1 MNVIE
6 ELNKLTIVK
15 MPETKKEEKNLI
27 DALTQAQ
34 YNYNREDIGMSA
46 EDLAIVFGK
55 EKGAELEKNYVESF
69 EQNYGRKPSEE
80 DEISEDEWEHWDKEE
95 AKKESWYD

>member
-1 MNVIE
+1 MRVGNVP
-6 ELNKLTIVK
+6 KT
-15 MPETKKEEKNLI
+15 KEEASNLV

-34 YNYNREDIGMSA
+34 YNYNREGIGMSA

-55 EKGAELEKNYVESF
+55 EKGAELEKNYVASF
-69 EQNYGRKPSEE
+69 EQNYGRKPSKE
-80 DEISEDEWEHWDKEE
+80 DEISEAEWDHWDREE

>member
-1 MNVIE
+1 MRVVNVP
-6 ELNKLTIVK
+6 KT
-15 MPETKKEEKNLI
+15 KEEANNLI

-55 EKGAELEKNYVESF
+55 EKGAELEKIYVASY
-69 EQNYGRKPSEE
+69 EQNYGRKPDGYTE
-80 DEISEDEWEHWDKEE
+80 
-95 AKKESWYD
+95 